1 MSRAVFK
8 KLSGD
13 LRAEWF
19 QQLTQ
24 ESEDAPVSSKGGSLS
39 PVIAASA
46 PLPKSLLLRGTP
58 SQKPRAGMMTQGL
71 AKLVSSASAFQ
82 QHTASIAAEGASG
95 PPSPTGGS
103 AELSDSSN
111 NSGPLSPLPNA
122 PGSGTG
128 ARTPASAS
136 TLYNPA
142 ISRVLKVDKLH
153 EPYISRRER
162 KALLPAQQK
171 QEAPSAG
178 IVVMPAWPLSAQE
191 SMIPVATAPGA
202 ASIRECSAGSG
213 DDDASS
219 PGQHLAPK
227 LCTKSTGLPEVQ
239 GASGSATMV
248 QKLSSKSTG
257 LPEVQGTTIVQ
268 CPENDDDCTL
278 MTDDGRM
285 TGTRWVF
292 QLL

>member
-19 QQLTQ
+19 QKLTQ
-24 ESEDAPVSSKGGSLS
+24 ESEDAPVSSNGGSLS

-46 PLPKSLLLRGTP
+46 PLPKFHLLRGTP
-58 SQKPRAGMMTQGL
+58 AQKLGRAGMMTQGL
-71 AKLVSSASAFQ
+71 AKLASSMSAFQ
-82 QHTASIAAEGASG
+82 QHTATAAEGAAG
-95 PPSPTGGS
+95 PHSPTGS

-111 NSGPLSPLPNA
+111 SSGPLSPLPNA

-162 KALLPAQQK
+162 KALMPAQQK
-171 QEAPSAG
+171 QEVPSAG